1 MYIFHV
7 WHFSSPPDIR
17 GGGQQRGQQWQREL
31 GWIWVFRPKQL
42 RKIWFA
48 RVWYCRWVGGELEAA
63 KQNNRAVLDK
73 HLGSCI
79 KYSTAVFCVCTG
91 KKCCINT
98 KTCVRG
104 TKLNRFLG
112 KTGNIATNYMAT
124 ANSECHTSEE
134 HQHRRTFLPQSSF
147 FFKWKHLP
155 YFEHLID

>member
-1 MYIFHV
+1 M
-7 WHFSSPPDIR
+7 R
-17 GGGQQRGQQWQREL
+17 R
-31 GWIWVFRPKQL
+31 
-42 RKIWFA
+42 
-48 RVWYCRWVGGELEAA
+48 
-63 KQNNRAVLDK
+63 QNNRARFDLLGFGMVGGWVGGWGASTRQRSRTIAQFLISTCGLHKILNRCVLCK
-73 HLGSCI
+73 
-79 KYSTAVFCVCTG
+79 G